1 MLLLI
6 PAGFGT
12 LLHSVDIVLLFYVYS
27 AAALPKV
34 KAMKCVLNYLFIL
47 YIMKNTAD
55 FIVDSKYHCKR
66 KRTIIYYWSQILI
79 FKQQQQNK

>member
-27 AAALPKV
+27 TAALPKV

-47 YIMKNTAD
+47 HYQKHGLFLLLTANI
-55 FIVDSKYHCKR
+55 IVLKW
-66 KRTIIYYWSQILI
+66 KRTII
-79 FKQQQQNK
+79 N

>member
-27 AAALPKV
+27 TAALPKV

-47 YIMKNTAD
+47 YYQKHGLFLLLTANI
-55 FIVDSKYHCKR
+55 IVLKW
-66 KRTIIYYWSQILI
+66 KRTII
-79 FKQQQQNK
+79 N

>member
-12 LLHSVDIVLLFYVYS
+12 LLKSVDIVLLFMYS
-27 AAALPKV
+27 TRQAALPKV

-47 YIMKNTAD
+47 CYQKHGLFLLLTANI
-55 FIVDSKYHCKR
+55 IVLKW
-66 KRTIIYYWSQILI
+66 KRTII
-79 FKQQQQNK
+79 N